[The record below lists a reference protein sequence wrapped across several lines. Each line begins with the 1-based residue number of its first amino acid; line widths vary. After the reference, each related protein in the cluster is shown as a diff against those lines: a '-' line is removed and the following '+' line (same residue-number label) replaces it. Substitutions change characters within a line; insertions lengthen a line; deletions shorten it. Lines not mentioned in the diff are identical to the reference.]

1 MGVCGPKW
9 AFARFRFFWIKVMK
23 WKQMTGFENVC
34 VCWCA
39 SYSVQCTFA
48 DDLIQMDYFEILS
61 FFEALRDKSCTAHPT
76 AIYTPIRWTVCWM
89 TRGRDHLTQW
99 QIDKRYP
106 IHLHGCRIFGRA
118 HFGPNNELVHVCDS
132 LLHTLHFN
140 SSPALDSNQF
150 SCPFCVHCTNKWT
163 AIDYCKGIPLCN
175 SWENDG
181 QVNSALV

>member
-140 SSPALDSNQF
+140 SSRFSSILMSILCALHKQMNRNWLLQR
-150 SCPFCVHCTNKWT
+150 HTT
-163 AIDYCKGIPLCN
+163 L
-175 SWENDG
+175 
-181 QVNSALV
+181 